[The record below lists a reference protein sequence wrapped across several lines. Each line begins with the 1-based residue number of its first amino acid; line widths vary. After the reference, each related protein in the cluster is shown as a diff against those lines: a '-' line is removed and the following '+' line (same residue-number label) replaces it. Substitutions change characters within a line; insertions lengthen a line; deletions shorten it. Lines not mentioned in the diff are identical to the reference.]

1 MIESDAQSEDVGRQ
15 GTQGKGSYR
24 APRASGGAERR
35 TGTGGNAGQAVP
47 EVLGSLGNLPCPVP
61 KVRSSRQ

>member
-1 MIESDAQSEDVGRQ
+1 MRRQSRRAAMRAQ